1 MHRICAKYD
10 LDVFSFMP
18 VTFVFNIEDPDFFQ
32 EIDHFFRYFKGLEIY
47 NIFRENLEE
56 EKKIKTE
63 QILIEEEEIIDSNF
77 PIESKKI
84 KIESVDEDDKDELIL
99 GESDILK
106 IPQKI
111 NQVASPSPLSEEYNL
126 KQVYMSIV
134 EEVMRV
140 KMNPSL
146 KESGVLKPSEK
157 FINSQYQN
165 LGKRRVEILN
175 KAINKRLLKILNNPG
190 HIPNDK
196 IEELFHLTL
205 EQIVKE
211 KPDERPEKN
220 KKWCPVHLF
229 KKSLF
234 NKKKKVL
241 KIPGKKEF
249 MECYYNSNLSPCF
262 NKGRNLWLLK
272 VSQYNR
278 GFGIEL
284 FTDLTTFAKHLSNF
298 KVGYQE
304 SLTEKQEKKGKK
316 GKTIVAQSA
325 IEIKQISAKK
335 TSNKNHFQKKDMFK
349 SQVEISNKN
358 QGIAFQKI

>member
-1 MHRICAKYD
+1 MHRIGQTHE
-10 LDVFSFMP
+10 LHVLSFMP
-18 VTFVFNIEDPDFFQ
+18 VTFVINIEAPDNYQ
-32 EIDHFFRYFKGLEIY
+32 EIDNFFRYFKGLEIY

-140 KMNPSL
+140 KINPSL

-190 HIPNDK
+190 HIPND
-196 IEELFHLTL
+196 
-205 EQIVKE
+205 
-211 KPDERPEKN
+211 
-220 KKWCPVHLF
+220 
-229 KKSLF
+229 
-234 NKKKKVL
+234 
-241 KIPGKKEF
+241 
-249 MECYYNSNLSPCF
+249 
-262 NKGRNLWLLK
+262 
-272 VSQYNR
+272 
-278 GFGIEL
+278 
-284 FTDLTTFAKHLSNF
+284 
-298 KVGYQE
+298 
-304 SLTEKQEKKGKK
+304 
-316 GKTIVAQSA
+316 
-325 IEIKQISAKK
+325 
-335 TSNKNHFQKKDMFK
+335 
-349 SQVEISNKN
+349 
-358 QGIAFQKI
+358 